1 MAVWL
6 TAATLFGKRRMK
18 QAGDGQNKSEKKGV
32 SDTMENQ
39 LDRLLAAYCSPALVG
54 IKPANLVSCDRTI
67 YPDLP
72 EQLETY
78 REAFAPRGM
87 RFEIVCAC
95 HARYLLLVYN
105 EAQLER
111 YMRDE
116 RVQYVLHRFGYPVGS
131 PLSELLAVLRKRIAC
146 TDGFPH
152 EIGLFLGYP
161 IEDVV
166 GFIRNSGRGCKLSGY
181 WKVYGDAEAA
191 SRLFDRLS
199 RVCHAVTKRVEQGE
213 TLLEV
218 FAAA

>member
-1 MAVWL
+1 
-6 TAATLFGKRRMK
+6 
-18 QAGDGQNKSEKKGV
+18 
-32 SDTMENQ
+32 MENQ
-39 LDRLLAAYCSPALVG
+39 LDRLLAAYCSPALAG

-95 HARYLLLVYN
+95 RARYLLLVYN

-111 YMRDE
+111 YMQDE
-116 RVQYVLHRFGYPVGS
+116 RVQH
-131 PLSELLAVLRKRIAC
+131 VLRKRIAC

-166 GFIRNSGRGCKLSGY
+166 GFIRYSGRGCKLSGY

>member
-1 MAVWL
+1 MANRGRAVRK
-6 TAATLFGKRRMK
+6 TPDETGRRWTK
-18 QAGDGQNKSEKKGV
+18 YEWEKKGA

-39 LDRLLAAYCSPALVG
+39 LDRLLAAYCSPALAG

-95 HARYLLLVYN
+95 RARYLLLVYN

-111 YMRDE
+111 YMQDE
-116 RVQYVLHRFGYPVGS
+116 RVQHVLRRFGYPVGS
-131 PLSELLAVLRKRIAC
+131 PLPELLAVLRKRIAC

-152 EIGLFLGYP
+152 RDRTVSGLS
-161 IEDVV
+161 D
-166 GFIRNSGRGCKLSGY
+166 RGCGRA
-181 WKVYGDAEAA
+181 VYSIFR
-191 SRLFDRLS
+191 SRLQAQR
-199 RVCHAVTKRVEQGE
+199 
-213 TLLEV
+213 LLEGLR
-218 FAAA
+218 

>member
-1 MAVWL
+1 MDRIRVRRKGRQIPWKTSSTDCL
-6 TAATLFGKRRMK
+6 PRTAHRA
-18 QAGDGQNKSEKKGV
+18 
-32 SDTMENQ
+32 
-39 LDRLLAAYCSPALVG
+39 LAG

-95 HARYLLLVYN
+95 RARYLLLVYN

-111 YMRDE
+111 YMQDE
-116 RVQYVLHRFGYPVGS
+116 RVQHVLRRFGYPVGS
-131 PLSELLAVLRKRIAC
+131 PLPELLAVLRKRIAC

-166 GFIRNSGRGCKLSGY
+166 GFIRYSGRGCKLTATGRFTVTQKRRLVCLTAYRGY
-181 WKVYGDAEAA
+181 
-191 SRLFDRLS
+191 
-199 RVCHAVTKRVEQGE
+199 VTQ
-213 TLLEV
+213 
-218 FAAA
+218 

>member
-1 MAVWL
+1 
-6 TAATLFGKRRMK
+6 
-18 QAGDGQNKSEKKGV
+18 
-32 SDTMENQ
+32 MENQ
-39 LDRLLAAYCSPALVG
+39 LDRLLAAYCSPALAG

-95 HARYLLLVYN
+95 YARYLLLVYN

-111 YMRDE
+111 YMQDE
-116 RVQYVLHRFGYPVGS
+116 RVQHVLRRFGYPVGS
-131 PLSELLAVLRKRIAC
+131 PLPELLAVLRKRIAC

-161 IEDVV
+161 IDDVV
-166 GFIRNSGRGCKLSGY
+166 AFIANKGRNCLCCGC
-181 WKVYGDAEAA
+181 WKCYTDACAAQKAFDKFRKCTSVYK
-191 SRLFDRLS
+191 RLFACGRTLDQL
-199 RVCHAVTKRVEQGE
+199 AVAV
-213 TLLEV
+213 
-218 FAAA
+218 

>member
-1 MAVWL
+1 
-6 TAATLFGKRRMK
+6 
-18 QAGDGQNKSEKKGV
+18 
-32 SDTMENQ
+32 
-39 LDRLLAAYCSPALVG
+39 
-54 IKPANLVSCDRTI
+54 
-67 YPDLP
+67 
-72 EQLETY
+72 
-78 REAFAPRGM
+78 M

-95 HARYLLLVYN
+95 CARYLLLVYN

-111 YMRDE
+111 YMQDE
-116 RVQYVLHRFGYPVGS
+116 RVQHVLRRFGYPVGS
-131 PLSELLAVLRKRIAC
+131 PLPELLAVLRKRIAC

-166 GFIRNSGRGCKLSGY
+166 GFIRYSGRGCKLSGY

>member
-1 MAVWL
+1 
-6 TAATLFGKRRMK
+6 
-18 QAGDGQNKSEKKGV
+18 
-32 SDTMENQ
+32 MENQ
-39 LDRLLAAYCSPALVG
+39 LDRLLAAYCSPALAG
-54 IKPANLVSCDRTI
+54 IKPANLVSCDRVL

-72 EQLETY
+72 ETLETY

-87 RFEIVCAC
+87 RFEIVCSC

-105 EAQLER
+105 EAQLSR
-111 YMRDE
+111 YMQNA
-116 RVQYVLHRFGYPVGS
+116 RVQKVLRHFGYPAGS
-131 PLSELLAVLRKRIAC
+131 SLPELLAVLRQRISC
-146 TDGFPH
+146 SDGFPH

-166 GFIRNSGRGCKLSGY
+166 GFIRYSGRGCKLSGY

-199 RVCHAVTKRVEQGE
+199 QVCRAVTKRVEQGE
-213 TLLEV
+213 SLLHV

>member
-1 MAVWL
+1 
-6 TAATLFGKRRMK
+6 
-18 QAGDGQNKSEKKGV
+18 
-32 SDTMENQ
+32 MENQ
-39 LDRLLAAYCSPALVG
+39 LDRLLAAYCSPALAG

-95 HARYLLLVYN
+95 RARYLLLVYN

-111 YMRDE
+111 YMQDE
-116 RVQYVLHRFGYPVGS
+116 RVQHVLRRFGYPVGS
-131 PLSELLAVLRKRIAC
+131 PLPELLAVLRKRIAC

-161 IEDVV
+161 PVDVE
-166 GFIRNSGRGCKLSGY
+166 GFRRNGGRNCKLCGP
-181 WKVYGDAEAA
+181 WKVYGPVEEARQRFRTFHRCRAALCRRVA
-191 SRLFDRLS
+191 SGMTLAQLFP
-199 RVCHAVTKRVEQGE
+199 AV
-213 TLLEV
+213 
-218 FAAA
+218 

>member
-6 TAATLFGKRRMK
+6 TAAALFGKRRMK
-18 QAGDGQNKSEKKGV
+18 QAGDGQDKSEKKGA

-39 LDRLLAAYCSPALVG
+39 LDRLLAAYCSPALAG

-95 HARYLLLVYN
+95 RARYLLLVYN

-111 YMRDE
+111 YMQDE
-116 RVQYVLHRFGYPVGS
+116 RVQHVLRRFGYPV
-131 PLSELLAVLRKRIAC
+131 
-146 TDGFPH
+146 
-152 EIGLFLGYP
+152 
-161 IEDVV
+161 EDVV
-166 GFIRNSGRGCKLSGY
+166 GFIRYSGRGCKLSGY